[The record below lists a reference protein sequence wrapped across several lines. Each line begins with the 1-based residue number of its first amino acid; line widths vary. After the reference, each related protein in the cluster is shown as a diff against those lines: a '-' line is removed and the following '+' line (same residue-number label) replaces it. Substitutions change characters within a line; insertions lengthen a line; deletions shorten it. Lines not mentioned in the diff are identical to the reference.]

1 MITLSPTTLS
11 DITRNTTFNNVIT
24 ITPEEGETINTISV
38 TPSAID
44 THVTITTSVLNSRV
58 TISGMYVSGFH
69 DNAKY
74 VSKGSSDL
82 LETPTVVNS
91 LDALPP
97 NKDLFE
103 FNQDG
108 TPSISINYVISVKYE
123 SEVIDTKTLTQT
135 VRNSTSLGYNILN
148 SYFGS

>member
-1 MITLSPTTLS
+1 LITLSPTTLS
-11 DITRNTTFNNVIT
+11 DVTRNTTFNNVIT
-24 ITPEEGETINTISV
+24 ITPEEGETINAISV

-82 LETPTVVNS
+82 LETPTIVNS

-108 TPSISINYVISVKYE
+108 TPSISIDYVINVKYD
-123 SEVIDTKTLTQT
+123 SEVIDTKTISQT
-135 VRNSTSLGYNILN
+135 VRNSTSLGYNILR

>member
-1 MITLSPTTLS
+1 LITLSPTTLP
-11 DITRNTTFNNVIT
+11 DVMRNTSFSTVIT
-24 ITPEEGETINTISV
+24 ITPEAGETINTISV
-38 TPSAID
+38 TPSAVDNHI
-44 THVTITTSVLNSRV
+44 TITTSTVDSTV
-58 TISGMYVSGFH
+58 TLSGMYFSGFN

-74 VSKGSSDL
+74 VSKGSSDR
-82 LETPTVVNS
+82 LETPTIVNS

-108 TPSISINYVISVKYE
+108 AASITIDYLISVKYD
-123 SEVIDTKTLTQT
+123 SLVTDTATISHT
-135 VRNSTSLGYNILN
+135 VKNSPTLGYNILN